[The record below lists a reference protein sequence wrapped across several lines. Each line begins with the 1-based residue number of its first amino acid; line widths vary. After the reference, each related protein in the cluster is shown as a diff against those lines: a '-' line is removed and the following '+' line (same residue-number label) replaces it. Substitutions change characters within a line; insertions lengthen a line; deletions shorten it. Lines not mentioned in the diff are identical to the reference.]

1 MDTEAGP
8 GHSIIATKHSFIAS
22 DKVDQ
27 GGGGERLGTVP
38 PELTLS
44 LSRGAEGCR
53 FLAGSRI
60 VFNLPYASPANSS
73 LAYLY
78 VRAYI

>member
-27 GGGGERLGTVP
+27 GRGLALFHPKYR
-38 PELTLS
+38 LS
-44 LSRGAEGCR
+44 LSFYRGAEGCR

-60 VFNLPYASPANSS
+60 VFNLPYASRCPQI
-73 LAYLY
+73 LP
-78 VRAYI
+78 